1 MPKKRPKSVFR
12 RRNVQTPYTRISV
25 RLVEN
30 ILPLVTGESVSFFE
44 TDNSI
49 LFVVR
54 FKRN

>member
-12 RRNVQTPYTRISV
+12 RRNVQTLYTRISV
-25 RLVEN
+25 RLLEN
-30 ILPLVTGESVSFFE
+30 MLPLVTGEFFE

-54 FKRN
+54 FKRS